1 MKERLVGV
9 KRKNFKFVD
18 SRWVK
23 LNCYKWENDI
33 GNTPK
38 AIVQISHG
46 MSENILRYDE
56 FARELVEAGF
66 TVYGH
71 DHRGHGET
79 AASIDDLGYM
89 DDEDNFHSMVY
100 DLKDI
105 NDFIKKE
112 NKGIPIIL
120 FGHSMGSFL
129 SQRYIELYGDTIDG
143 LILSGSNGKQKAINN
158 LGIPIS
164 YLEMKIFGRRKQ
176 SNLMD
181 KLSFGSFN
189 NNFKPVRTNCDWLT
203 RDEEEVDKYLNN
215 KYCGNIFTASYF
227 YDLLKGLKEIHKED
241 NLKKIP
247 TSLNIYLLAGSKDP
261 VGENGKGIVKLYNL
275 YKNLGVKNV
284 SYKLY
289 EGARHEILNE
299 TNKDEVINDIKNI
312 LEEILSKTI
321 IYA

>member
-1 MKERLVGV
+1 M

-18 SRWVK
+18 SRGIK
-23 LNCYKWENDI
+23 LNCYKWENITCDM
-33 GNTPK
+33 PK

-56 FARELVEAGF
+56 FARELVEVGF

-89 DDEDNFHSMVY
+89 DDKDNFHSMVY
-100 DLKDI
+100 DLKDM
-105 NDFIKKE
+105 NDLIKRE
-112 NKGIPIIL
+112 NEGIPIIL

-129 SQRYIELYGDTIDG
+129 SQRYIELYGDSIDG

-176 SNLMD
+176 SKLMD

-203 RDEEEVDKYLNN
+203 RDEKEVDKYLNN

-227 YDLLKGLKEIHKED
+227 YDLLKGLKEIHKES

-247 TSLNIYLLAGSKDP
+247 KSLNIYILAGSKDP
-261 VGENGKGIVKLYNL
+261 VGENGKGIINLYNL
-275 YKNLGVKNV
+275 YKKLGIKNV

-289 EGARHEILNE
+289 DGARHEILNE
-299 TNKDEVINDIKNI
+299 INRDEVINDIKNI

-321 IYA
+321 VYS

>member
-1 MKERLVGV
+1 M

-18 SRWVK
+18 SRGIK
-23 LNCYKWENDI
+23 LNCYKWENDTCDI
-33 GNTPK
+33 PK

-56 FARELVEAGF
+56 FARELVEEGF

-79 AASIDDLGYM
+79 AASIEDLGYM
-89 DDEDNFHSMVY
+89 DDKDNFHSMVY
-100 DLKDI
+100 DLKDM
-105 NDFIKKE
+105 NDLIKRE
-112 NKGIPIIL
+112 NEGLPIIL

-129 SQRYIELYGDTIDG
+129 SQRYIELYGDSIDG

-176 SNLMD
+176 SKLMD

-203 RDEEEVDKYLNN
+203 RDEKEVDKYLNN

-227 YDLLKGLKEIHKED
+227 YDLLKGLKEIHKES

-247 TSLNIYLLAGSKDP
+247 KSLNIYILAGSKDP
-261 VGENGKGIVKLYNL
+261 VGENGKGIINLYNL
-275 YKNLGVKNV
+275 YKKLEIKNV

-289 EGARHEILNE
+289 DGARHEILNE
-299 TNKDEVINDIKNI
+299 INRDEVINDIKNI
-312 LEEILSKTI
+312 LEENHNRKYI
-321 IYA
+321 IPSAH

>member
-1 MKERLVGV
+1 M

-18 SRWVK
+18 SRGIK
-23 LNCYKWENDI
+23 LNCYKWENDTCDI
-33 GNTPK
+33 PK

-56 FARELVEAGF
+56 FARELVEEGF

-79 AASIDDLGYM
+79 AASIEDLGYM
-89 DDEDNFHSMVY
+89 DDKDNFHSMVY
-100 DLKDI
+100 DLKDM
-105 NDFIKKE
+105 NDLIKRE
-112 NKGIPIIL
+112 NEGIPIIL

-129 SQRYIELYGDTIDG
+129 SQRYIELYGDSIDG

-176 SNLMD
+176 SKLMD

-203 RDEEEVDKYLNN
+203 RDEKEVDKYLNN

-227 YDLLKGLKEIHKED
+227 YDLLKGLKEIHKES

-247 TSLNIYLLAGSKDP
+247 KSLNIYILAGSKDP
-261 VGENGKGIVKLYNL
+261 VGENGKGIINLYNL
-275 YKNLGVKNV
+275 YKKLEIKNV

-289 EGARHEILNE
+289 DGARHEILNE
-299 TNKDEVINDIKNI
+299 INRDEVINDIKNI

-321 IYA
+321 VYS

>member
-1 MKERLVGV
+1 M

-18 SRWVK
+18 SRGIK
-23 LNCYKWENDI
+23 LNCYKWENDTCDI
-33 GNTPK
+33 PK

-56 FARELVEAGF
+56 FARELVEEGF

-89 DDEDNFHSMVY
+89 DDKDNFHSMVY
-100 DLKDI
+100 DLKDM
-105 NDFIKKE
+105 NDLIKRE
-112 NKGIPIIL
+112 NEGIPIIL

-129 SQRYIELYGDTIDG
+129 SQRYIELYGDSIDG

-176 SNLMD
+176 SKLMD

-203 RDEEEVDKYLNN
+203 RDEKEVDKYLNN

-227 YDLLKGLKEIHKED
+227 YDLLKGLKEIHKES

-247 TSLNIYLLAGSKDP
+247 KSLNIYILAGSKDP
-261 VGENGKGIVKLYNL
+261 VGENGKGIINLYNL
-275 YKNLGVKNV
+275 YKKLEIKNV

-289 EGARHEILNE
+289 DGARHEILNE
-299 TNKDEVINDIKNI
+299 INRDEVINDIKNI

-321 IYA
+321 VYS

>member
-1 MKERLVGV
+1 M

-18 SRWVK
+18 SRGIK
-23 LNCYKWENDI
+23 LNCYNWENDTCDI
-33 GNTPK
+33 PK

-56 FARELVEAGF
+56 FARELVEEGF

-79 AASIDDLGYM
+79 AASIEDLGYM
-89 DDEDNFHSMVY
+89 DDKDNFHSMVY
-100 DLKDI
+100 DLKDM
-105 NDFIKKE
+105 NDLIKRE
-112 NKGIPIIL
+112 NEGIPIIL

-129 SQRYIELYGDTIDG
+129 SQRYIELYGDSIDG

-176 SNLMD
+176 SKLMD

-203 RDEEEVDKYLNN
+203 RDEKEVDKYLNN

-227 YDLLKGLKEIHKED
+227 YDLLKGLKEIHKES

-247 TSLNIYLLAGSKDP
+247 KSLNIYILAGSKDP
-261 VGENGKGIVKLYNL
+261 VGENGKGIINLYNL
-275 YKNLGVKNV
+275 YKKLEIKNV

-289 EGARHEILNE
+289 DGARHEILNE
-299 TNKDEVINDIKNI
+299 INRDEVINDIKNI

-321 IYA
+321 VYS

>member
-1 MKERLVGV
+1 M

-18 SRWVK
+18 SRGIK
-23 LNCYKWENDI
+23 LNCYKWENITCDM
-33 GNTPK
+33 PK

-56 FARELVEAGF
+56 FARELVEEGF

-79 AASIDDLGYM
+79 AASIEDLGYM
-89 DDEDNFHSMVY
+89 DDKDNFHSMVY
-100 DLKDI
+100 DLKDM
-105 NDFIKKE
+105 NDLIKRE
-112 NKGIPIIL
+112 NEGIPIIL

-129 SQRYIELYGDTIDG
+129 SQRYIELYGDSIDG

-176 SNLMD
+176 SKLMD

-203 RDEEEVDKYLNN
+203 RDEKEVDKYLNN

-227 YDLLKGLKEIHKED
+227 YDLLKGLKEIHKES

-247 TSLNIYLLAGSKDP
+247 KSLNIYILAGSKDP
-261 VGENGKGIVKLYNL
+261 VGENGKGIINLYNL
-275 YKNLGVKNV
+275 YKKLEIKNV

-289 EGARHEILNE
+289 DGARHEILNE
-299 TNKDEVINDIKNI
+299 INRDEVINDIKNI

-321 IYA
+321 VYS